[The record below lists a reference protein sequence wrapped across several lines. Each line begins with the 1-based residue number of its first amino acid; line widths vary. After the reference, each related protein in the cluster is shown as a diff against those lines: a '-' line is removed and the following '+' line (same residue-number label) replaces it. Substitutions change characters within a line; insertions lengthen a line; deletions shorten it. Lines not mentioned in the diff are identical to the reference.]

1 MTLRDFIEEVE
12 SHDRSMVVFETG
24 ASNSE
29 GIERIERF
37 FDQGT
42 ISRERTPQ
50 LVTQFASLLP
60 GEGVVAVS
68 TLDEFDGDYLLVDSG
83 FEIVGARSRDRIDT
97 PEFVVRIDEA
107 TFLVAAGNT
116 PLLTEMSHHIEELAL
131 ERDGGTLWTG
141 MQELS
146 RLGEPRTYAI
156 YERLAD
162 SDVESHVFG
171 RSGDSDPDPGQG
183 VETHGLRTA
192 EILESW
198 FVVYRGETVS
208 AALVAVETEPGTFR
222 GFWTFESEVAGRVGK
237 YVRRTH
243 ES

>member
-1 MTLRDFIEEVE
+1 
-12 SHDRSMVVFETG
+12 
-24 ASNSE
+24 
-29 GIERIERF
+29 
-37 FDQGT
+37 
-42 ISRERTPQ
+42 
-50 LVTQFASLLP
+50 
-60 GEGVVAVS
+60 
-68 TLDEFDGDYLLVDSG
+68 
-83 FEIVGARSRDRIDT
+83 
-97 PEFVVRIDEA
+97 VVRIDEA

-131 ERDGGTLWTG
+131 ERDAGTLWTG

-146 RLGEPRTYAI
+146 RLGEPQTYAI

-171 RSGDSDPDPGQG
+171 RSGDSDPDPGPG
-183 VETHGLRTA
+183 VETHGLETT

-198 FVVYRGETVS
+198 FVVYRDEAVS

-222 GFWTFESEVAGRVGK
+222 GFWTFESEVADRVGE
-237 YVRRTH
+237 YVRRTY